1 MKEERNGERERE
13 EEEEEESG
21 GVERREESG
30 EESGASGRSMM
41 RGPRGSSMS
50 DRSGSLEHLISW
62 QLWYMC
68 REGEGFCSKQQKAG
82 SLEAWREEKRR
93 PGLE

>member
-1 MKEERNGERERE
+1 MERERE
-13 EEEEEESG
+13 KKKRAVDWRG
-21 GVERREESG
+21 ERRVEKRAG
-30 EESGASGRSMM
+30 GRGRSMM

-68 REGEGFCSKQQKAG
+68 REGGGRILQQARQRRKPGGLEGEE
-82 SLEAWREEKRR
+82 EAWV
-93 PGLE
+93 GMS